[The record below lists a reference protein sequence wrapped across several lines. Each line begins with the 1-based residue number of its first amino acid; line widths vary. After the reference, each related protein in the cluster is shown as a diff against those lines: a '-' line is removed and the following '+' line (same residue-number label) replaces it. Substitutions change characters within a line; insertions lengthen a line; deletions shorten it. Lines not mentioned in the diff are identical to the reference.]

1 MDWKF
6 ISFRRGE
13 IFDYARAKMAAMDVA
28 NIIELALITHDS
40 LTILKKFF
48 QKISSPN
55 KDEFLLLLETIE
67 EIDNLLATR
76 SRS

>member
-1 MDWKF
+1 
-6 ISFRRGE
+6 
-13 IFDYARAKMAAMDVA
+13 MAAMDVA